1 MFEEV
6 DEFINKLSE
15 SQKEEI
21 SKYMLKK
28 RIKQTLAKM
37 NSSPAYIGQKRDGI
51 LTGKITER
59 YKERE

>member
-1 MFEEV
+1 MPKM
-6 DEFINKLSE
+6 I
-15 SQKEEI
+15 
-21 SKYMLKK
+21 KK